1 MERLDRDKCIALLR
15 QKQAELQ
22 SAGDLRLPQRS
33 DFSEE
38 EIVAVKAFLGPWPR
52 ALEAAGL
59 KAPGNEKRLQLRAEK
74 RIRARRRKT
83 QAKLEGRSAERQEPV
98 VSGQEPKSNT

>member
-1 MERLDRDKCIALLR
+1 MPEYDDQTIGALCT
-15 QKQAELQ
+15 A
-22 SAGDLRLPQRS
+22 AGGA
-33 DFSEE
+33 
-38 EIVAVKAFLGPWPR
+38 VAVIRLSGPR

-83 QAKLEGRSAERQEPV
+83 QAKLESRSAERQEPV